1 MWLFT
6 AFQKHSCSLVLSF
19 KSRVVCVGKQ
29 HFQSS
34 FSNTGADDVHRLQDR
49 WPRGIPGQ
57 QGNIFIHKNMRNET
71 FPDMRRCIF
80 KAMSEIIFFFQGNFP
95 RWLLFTSFG
104 TFSTYLLNYAA
115 CNFYFVLNLT
125 NFFNLIHCNLSVI
138 KLLFLVTWFICNHKL
153 FHVMYWCNISVM
165 YVNNLSVTKLLDF
178 VEYNNKI

>member
-1 MWLFT
+1 M

-19 KSRVVCVGKQ
+19 KLRVVCVGKQ

-34 FSNTGADDVHRLQDR
+34 FSNTGADDVHRLQDH

-57 QGNIFIHKNMRNET
+57 QGKT
-71 FPDMRRCIF
+71 FSYI
-80 KAMSEIIFFFQGNFP
+80 KTWEIRLSQKWECADLNQCRKYIFFIQGNFP

-125 NFFNLIHCNLSVI
+125 NFFNLIHCKLSVI

-165 YVNNLSVTKLLDF
+165 YVNNYL
-178 VEYNNKI
+178 